1 MNRQTILTLIFL
13 SFVFTVTAQD
23 TWTLEE
29 CITYAIEQSLAVEQ
43 AEINLQS
50 AGVNQKEAK
59 NSRWPSLN
67 ASMGTGMNFG
77 RVINPSTNSFET
89 DNSIFSNYGL
99 SAGISVFAG
108 NRINNSIKANNLD
121 LEAATSDLKQARVG
135 LAFDVSQAF
144 LNALFAKENL
154 RNAVTKKELSE
165 KQLDQ
170 IDKLIA
176 AGSRPASERYDI
188 LAQISLDE
196 QDVVQFDN
204 SITQALLVLKHHMRL
219 EPEYDLQLENPDIN
233 EDILSR
239 IDTYTFDQVY
249 QAALQTQPQVH
260 AQELRIESS
269 ILNEKIAQGARFPT
283 LSLNASGGTNTTDL
297 DKFESGF
304 TTSRVTVSNAYIDG
318 MANRLEQDI
327 KTDQTFSQTP
337 YGDQINNNFG
347 YGVSLN
353 LSIPIYNNYRNKA
366 SVDRA
371 HLNVLL
377 AQNTD
382 EQIKQQLKTEIQNA
396 LASAR
401 AAKESLEA
409 SQAALDAAEIA
420 YSNSEKRFD
429 LGALNSYDLINAQNR
444 LDSARVN
451 LTISKFDYTFRILV
465 VEYYLGIGLKYE

>member
-13 SFVFTVTAQD
+13 SFVCTISAQD

-29 CITYAIEQSLAVEQ
+29 CITYAIEQSLTVEQ

-59 NSRWPSLN
+59 SSRWPSLN

-89 DNSIFSNYGL
+89 DNSIFSNYGV
-99 SAGISVFAG
+99 SSGVSIFAG
-108 NRINNSIKANNLD
+108 NRINNSIKASNLD
-121 LEAATSDLKQARVG
+121 FEAATSDLKQARVG
-135 LAFDVSQAF
+135 LAFDVAMAF
-144 LNALFAKENL
+144 LNSLFAKENL
-154 RNAVTKKELSE
+154 RNAETKMELSQ

-170 IDKLIA
+170 VDKLIA
-176 AGSRPASERYDI
+176 AGSRPAGERYDI

-196 QDVVQFDN
+196 QEVVQFDN
-204 SITQALLVLKHHMRL
+204 NITQALLVLKHHMRL
-219 EPEYDLQLENPDIN
+219 EPEFDLQLENPDIN
-233 EDILSR
+233 EDILDR
-239 IDTYTFDQVY
+239 IDTYTFDLVY

-269 ILNEKIAQGARFPT
+269 ILDEKIAQGSRYPT
-283 LSLNASGGTNTTDL
+283 LSMNASAGTNTTDL
-297 DKFESGF
+297 DKFVSES
-304 TTSRVTVSNAYIDG
+304 TISRESIQGIYVDG
-318 MANRLEQDI
+318 MADRVEQDVFNN
-327 KTDQTFSQTP
+327 TFSQTP
-337 YGDQINNNFG
+337 YGDQVNNNLG

-366 SVDRA
+366 NVDRA
-371 HLNVLL
+371 HLNVLR

-401 AAKESLEA
+401 AAKKSLEA

-420 YSNSEKRFD
+420 YGNSEKRFD

-465 VEYYLGIGLKYE
+465 VEYYLGKGLKYE

>member
-1 MNRQTILTLIFL
+1 M
-13 SFVFTVTAQD
+13 FTVVAQD

-29 CITYAIEQSLAVEQ
+29 CITYAIEQSLTVEQ

-59 NSRWPSLN
+59 DSRWPSLN
-67 ASMGTGMNFG
+67 ANVGTGLNFG

-89 DNSIFSNYGL
+89 DNSIFSNYG
-99 SAGISVFAG
+99 ISSGVNIFAG
-108 NRINNSIKANNLD
+108 NRINNSIKRNNLD
-121 LEAATSDLKQARVG
+121 VDAATSDLKQARVG
-135 LAFDVSQAF
+135 LALDVATAF

-154 RNAVTKKELSE
+154 RNAEKKRELSQ

-196 QDVVQFDN
+196 QEVVQFDN
-204 SITQALLVLKHHMRL
+204 SITQAHLVLKHHMRL

-249 QAALQTQPQVH
+249 EAALHTQPQVQ
-260 AQELRIESS
+260 AQEARIESS
-269 ILNEKIAQGARFPT
+269 ILDEKIAQGARYPT
-283 LSLNASGGTNTTDL
+283 LSMSASAGTNTTDL
-297 DKFESGF
+297 DKFVSES
-304 TTSRVTVSNAYIDG
+304 TVSREAVSGVYVDG
-318 MANRLEQDI
+318 MPDRVEQDVFNN
-327 KTDQTFSQTP
+327 TLSQTP
-337 YGDQINNNFG
+337 YGDQINNNLG

-353 LSIPIYNNYRNKA
+353 LTIPIYNNYRNKA
-366 SVDRA
+366 VVDRA
-371 HLNVLL
+371 HLNVLR
-377 AQNTD
+377 AQNVD

-420 YSNSEKRFD
+420 YTNSEKRFN

-451 LTISKFDYTFRILV
+451 LTISKFDYTFRILI
-465 VEYYLGIGLKYE
+465 VEYYMGKGLKYE